1 MAQDASVRVNLRAS
15 EFELA
20 GSEAFVERM
29 TTVLGDLLAKQPMK
43 AAPISADVP
52 EDEGGR
58 DSEVTLGTFLQAKK
72 ITKQSPHADIID
84 VFVFFHTKIKKNA
97 SAKAADI
104 MTMYEDAGYPK
115 PSNISRDLRN
125 LTRTDGKGH
134 LASAGYGNYKLTIA
148 GENFVTRLSE

>member
-15 EFELA
+15 EFELT
-20 GSEAFVERM
+20 GSEDFVERM
-29 TTVLGDLLAKQPMK
+29 TAVLSDLLAKQPVK
-43 AAPISADVP
+43 GASLPADLP
-52 EDEGGR
+52 EDEDGSDG
-58 DSEVTLGTFLQAKK
+58 EVTLGAFLQAKK

-84 VFVFFHTKIKKNA
+84 VFVFFHTKIKKNT

-115 PSNISRDLRN
+115 PSNIARDLRN

-134 LASAGYGNYKLTIA
+134 LVSAGYGNYKLTIA
-148 GENFVTRLSE
+148 GENFVTRLSG